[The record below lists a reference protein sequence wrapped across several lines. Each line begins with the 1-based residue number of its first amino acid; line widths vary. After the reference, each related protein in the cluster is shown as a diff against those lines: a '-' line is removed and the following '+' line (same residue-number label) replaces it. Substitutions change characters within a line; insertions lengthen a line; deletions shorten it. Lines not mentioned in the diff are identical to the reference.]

1 MKKLYRYLLMTVLA
15 LCLSIPAIA
24 AEAASVAVLPLINK
38 VEGRT
43 DVEQVYYSGAINAI
57 KAQSGFMMVDNDELT
72 AVVEKHVTKGVLP
85 NEATLKAIAAEAKVD
100 IVIAMELDTLDYSVS
115 RNFEESRVT
124 LDLQGYCVS
133 YNAIDGKFVKHRI
146 YDDSHTEETSMA
158 RWDWPLEQWGRNV
171 KREVNR
177 ALKVK
182 KITIEAPR
190 MTKL

>member
-43 DVEQVYYSGAINAI
+43 DVSQVYYSGAINAI
-57 KAQSGFMMVDNDELT
+57 KAQQGFMLVDNDDLT
-72 AVVEKHVTKGVLP
+72 AVVEKHTTKGVLP
-85 NEATLKAIAAEAKVD
+85 DKATLKAIAKDAKVD
-100 IVIAMELDTLDYSVS
+100 IVIAMELDRLDYEVE
-115 RNFEESRVT
+115 RT
-124 LDLQGYCVS
+124 HQDDTAILDLQGYCVS
-133 YNAIDGKFVKHRI
+133 YNAIDNEFVKHRI
-146 YDDSHTEETSMA
+146 YDDSRIEEGSMA

-171 KREVNR
+171 RKEVNR

-182 KITIEAPR
+182 KIILDAPR
-190 MTKL
+190 MSKL

>member
-1 MKKLYRYLLMTVLA
+1 MKKIYRYLLMTVLA

-24 AEAASVAVLPLINK
+24 AEAASVAVLPLLNK

-57 KAQSGFMMVDNDELT
+57 KAQAGYMLVDNDALT

-85 NEATLKAIAAEAKVD
+85 DENALKAIAAEAKID
-100 IVIAMELDTLDYSVS
+100 IVIAMELDKLDYSVD

-177 ALKVK
+177 CLKVK
-182 KITIEAPR
+182 KISIEAPR
-190 MTKL
+190 MSKL

>member
-1 MKKLYRYLLMTVLA
+1 MKKIYRYLLMTVLA

-24 AEAASVAVLPLINK
+24 AEAASVAVLPLLNK

-57 KAQSGFMMVDNDELT
+57 KAQAGYMLVDNDALT
-72 AVVEKHVTKGVLP
+72 AVVEKYVTKGVLP
-85 NEATLKAIAAEAKVD
+85 DEKALKAIAAEAKID
-100 IVIAMELDTLDYSVS
+100 IVIAMELDELDYSVD

-177 ALKVK
+177 CLKIK
-182 KITIEAPR
+182 KISIEAPR
-190 MTKL
+190 MSKL

>member
-1 MKKLYRYLLMTVLA
+1 MKKIYRYLLMTVLA

-24 AEAASVAVLPLINK
+24 AEAASVAVLPLLNK

-57 KAQSGFMMVDNDELT
+57 KAQAGYMLVDNDALT
-72 AVVEKHVTKGVLP
+72 AVVEKYVTEGVLP
-85 NEATLKAIAAEAKVD
+85 DEKALKAIAAEAKID
-100 IVIAMELDTLDYSVS
+100 IVIAMELDKLDYSVD

-133 YNAIDGKFVKHRI
+133 YNAIDGKFLKHRI

-177 ALKVK
+177 CLKVK
-182 KITIEAPR
+182 KISIEAPR
-190 MTKL
+190 MSKL